1 MLTIRRKVGIVS
13 RWLALGLAML
23 ACRSAPTVEQRPAGQ
38 EPPPAVAPAM
48 APVRTGIGFRTSQ
61 ALDRHFTKHGR
72 EFQGYTRADYLT
84 AAQRLR
90 DGPVGGD
97 ILEVRRPDGTS
108 SRFDRGSGAFGA
120 FDPDGTIR
128 TFFRPND
135 GEAYFRR
142 QARRR
147 QEQ

>member
-13 RWLALGLAML
+13 RFLALGLVL
-23 ACRSAPTVEQRPAGQ
+23 VACRSAPAVEQRSAGQ
-38 EPPPAVAPAM
+38 EPPPTVAPVM
-48 APVRTGIGFRTSQ
+48 PPVRTGIGFRTPQ
-61 ALDRHFTKHGR
+61 ALDRHFAKHGR
-72 EFQGYTRADYLT
+72 EFRGYTRADYLT

-90 DGPVGGD
+90 DRPVGGD
-97 ILEVRRPDGTS
+97 ILEVRRPDGTIN
-108 SRFDRGSGAFGA
+108 RFDRRSGAFEA

-135 GEAYFRR
+135 GGAYFQR